1 MVSSSRVKKLN
12 LFDLPLTGRTLI
24 EASAGTGKTY
34 SLAFIYLRLLL
45 GIGQNSHPIPLEVNE
60 ILVVTFTK
68 AATQELRSRIRQNIQ
83 ELRIGLLKGQ
93 HQDPIYQQLIDLI
106 VDRKLAVQQ
115 LTVAQQSM
123 DDAAIYTI
131 HSFCQRILTSHAFE
145 SGVLFEQ
152 TLISDENQL
161 KLRVVQDFWRHYFT
175 PLDKPLAHLVLN
187 TWQDPTSLLKD
198 INPYL
203 GLSLNDNTKVNSDIS
218 VTIEEFYQQNYQ
230 KIEDIKQSWL
240 ASTDELVDI
249 IIQSGVSK
257 QSYSSRYLPNWI
269 NKVSKWASNPT
280 LTFELP
286 SELEKFKQSVLIE
299 KTKEGKV
306 APCHFVFEQIDN
318 LYQQPLNLRSQI
330 LIDIV
335 SVIQKGIYNEKIKQG
350 KMSFDDLIWQLNR
363 ALQAKSGERLAKS
376 IASKYRVALIDE
388 FQDTD
393 PAQYQIF
400 NRIYGNPHSEQ
411 GLLFIGDPKQAIYSF
426 RGADIFTYLKAKQST
441 GENYFTMDVNHRSSA
456 SMVKAVNQLFA
467 NNDNPFIFK
476 DIPFLPMDAAKRNQ
490 QKSLQINNQEVA
502 ALAAYLLPD
511 DIVTNDS
518 YQELIASCCAN
529 QIVTLLSNSS
539 LLIDNEKEQRP
550 VTTADIAILV
560 RTGREA
566 SIIQQKLANCGVKS
580 VYLSNHSSVFSSIEA
595 KEVLNLLQAVLMPE
609 NETKLRLALMTSLLG
624 QTMTELEQISDDQ
637 DKWENLVEEFKQYQA
652 IWQYYGVLVMLRRMM
667 KKRHLA
673 ENILARQDGERTLTN
688 LMHLGE
694 LLQDASYEL
703 DSPHALIR
711 WLTKQIVSPD
721 PNLENHQ
728 QRLESDENL
737 VKIITIHKSKGLE
750 FPIVWLPFIS
760 MYRVSDS
767 QFYHDK
773 DNDYQ
778 PTYAWLL
785 TNEIKQQIEDER
797 LAEDLRLL
805 YVAMTRS
812 VYHCSIGLASL
823 KKNRS
828 AINHLLKGDLRTI
841 ANMAHLVD
849 VQLPI
854 ENKQYFPSILPNQ
867 LLSANAFTRKISNSW
882 RVTSYTELQKNNHIV
897 LAYNSDII
905 NDWDESTLESDNVEP
920 KDLPYDIHHFPK
932 GAYVGTLMHS
942 MMENI
947 MSDNFDELSEKM
959 IKKLNLD
966 LVWSGVIKNWMQQIL
981 STQLHEPNLILSQVL
996 KGKCIN
1002 ELQFYLP
1009 IRKTVTSQ
1017 QLDSLCKQYDSL
1029 SKLCP
1034 ELDFDSVQGMLKG
1047 FIDLVFEFEGKYY
1060 IVDYKSNWLGESVDS
1075 YTPKALEKVMC
1086 EHRYDLQYQLYC
1098 LALHRFLK
1106 SRLLNYQ
1113 YQTHFGGVYYLFLRG
1128 MPEHGIFYHLPEQAF
1143 IEDLDKLFDGEMSY
1157 KKHD

>member
-45 GIGQNSHPIPLEVNE
+45 GIGQNSYPRPLDVNE

-83 ELRIGLLKGQ
+83 ELRIGLQQQQ
-93 HQDPIYQQLIDLI
+93 HKDPIYQQLIELI
-106 VDRKLAVQQ
+106 DDHKLAIQQ

-152 TLISDENQL
+152 KLISDESQL
-161 KLRVVQDFWRHYFT
+161 KLRVTQEFWRHYFT
-175 PLDKPLAHLVLN
+175 PLDKQLAYLVLA
-187 TWQDPTSLLKD
+187 TWQDPAALLKD
-198 INPYL
+198 ITPYL
-203 GLSLNDNTKVNSDIS
+203 GLNLNNTNKLNPDIGT
-218 VTIEEFYQQNYQ
+218 TIKAFYLKNYEI
-230 KIEDIKQSWL
+230 IENVKKSWL
-240 ASTDELVDI
+240 DLSDELVNI
-249 IIQSGVSK
+249 ITQSGVSK
-257 QSYSSRYLPNWI
+257 QSYNSRHLPNWVI
-269 NKVSKWASNPT
+269 KVSAWANSAT
-280 LTFELP
+280 QTFELP
-286 SELEKFKQSVLIE
+286 DELKKFKQSVLIE
-299 KTKEGKV
+299 KTKEGKN
-306 APCHFVFEQIDN
+306 APCHFVFEQIDD
-318 LYQQPLNLRSQI
+318 LYTQSLDLRSQI
-330 LIDIV
+330 LMDIV
-335 SVIQKGIYNEKIKQG
+335 SVIQKGLYDEKLKHG
-350 KMSFDDLIWQLNR
+350 EMSFDDLIGQLNR
-363 ALQAKSGERLAKS
+363 ALQAKTGKRLAQS

-393 PAQYQIF
+393 PTQYQIF
-400 NRIYGNPHSEQ
+400 DRIYDNQQPDR

-441 GENYFTMDVNHRSSA
+441 GENYFTMDVNHRSSV

-467 NNDNPFIFK
+467 NCNNPFIFE

-490 QKSLQINNQEVA
+490 QKSLQVNNQEVA
-502 ALAAYLLPD
+502 ALTAYLLPD
-511 DIVTNDS
+511 GIATNTD
-518 YQELIASCCAN
+518 YQEHIASCCAN
-529 QIVTLLSNSS
+529 QIVSLLSNSS
-539 LLIDNEKEQRP
+539 ILIDNEEKQRP

-566 SIIQQKLANCGVKS
+566 EIIQQKLSNYGVKS
-580 VYLSNHSSVFSSIEA
+580 VYLSNNSSVFSSIEA
-595 KEVLNLLQAVLMPE
+595 NDVLSLLQAVLMPE
-609 NETKLRLALMTSLLG
+609 NETTLRLALMTSLLG
-624 QTMTELEQISDDQ
+624 QSMTELEQITDDQ
-637 DKWENLVEEFKQYQA
+637 DRWESLVEEFKQYQA

-694 LLQDASYEL
+694 LLQEASNEL

-760 MYRVSDS
+760 MYREADS

-778 PTYAWLL
+778 TTYAWLL
-785 TNEIKQQIEDER
+785 TDEIKQQIENER

-823 KKNRS
+823 KKSQS
-828 AINHLLKGDLRTI
+828 AINHLLKNELRSI
-841 ANMAHLVD
+841 ANMANLVE

-854 ENKQYFPSILPNQ
+854 ENEQYISQILPSQ
-867 LLSANAFTRKISNSW
+867 SLSANEFSRKLSSSW
-882 RVTSYTELQKNNHIV
+882 RVTSYTELQKHNHAI
-897 LAYNSDII
+897 LTYNPDII
-905 NDWDESTLESDNVEP
+905 NDWDELQLEPANAPSTDIQ
-920 KDLPYDIHHFPK
+920 YDIHHFPK
-932 GAYVGTLMHS
+932 GTYVGTLMHS
-942 MMENI
+942 IMEEI
-947 MSDNFDELSEKM
+947 TPDNLDELCNQM
-959 IKKLNLD
+959 VKKLNLEPA
-966 LVWSGVIKNWMQQIL
+966 WSGVVTNWMQQVL
-981 STQLHEPNLILSQVL
+981 TTQLHAPNLILSQVL
-996 KGKCIN
+996 MGQHIN

-1017 QLDSLCKQYDSL
+1017 QLDNLCKQYDRL
-1029 SKLCP
+1029 SRLCP
-1034 ELDFDSVQGMLKG
+1034 KLDFDSVKGMLRG
-1047 FIDLVFEFEGKYY
+1047 FIDLVFKFEGKYY
-1060 IVDYKSNWLGESVDS
+1060 VVDYKSNWLGECVDS
-1075 YTPKALEKVMC
+1075 YNQEALEKVMC

-1106 SRLLNYQ
+1106 GRLTNYQ

-1143 IEDLDKLFDGEMSY
+1143 IEELDKLFEGEVLNEL
-1157 KKHD
+1157 

>member
-1 MVSSSRVKKLN
+1 MVSSSGVKKLN

-45 GIGQNSHPIPLEVNE
+45 GIGQNSYPRPLEVNE

-68 AATQELRSRIRQNIQ
+68 AATQELRSRIRKNIQ
-83 ELRIGLLKGQ
+83 ELRIGLLQGQ
-93 HQDPIYQQLIDLI
+93 HQDPIYQQLIELI
-106 VDRKLAVQQ
+106 DDQKLAIQR
-115 LTVAQQSM
+115 LTDAQQSM

-152 TLISDENQL
+152 KLISDESQL
-161 KLRVVQDFWRHYFT
+161 KLRVTQEFWRHYFT
-175 PLDKPLAHLVLN
+175 PLDKQLAYLVLA
-187 TWQDPTSLLKD
+187 TWQDPTALLKD

-203 GLSLNDNTKVNSDIS
+203 SLELNNTNKVNPDIGT
-218 VTIEEFYQQNYQ
+218 TIKAFYQQNFER
-230 KIEDIKQSWL
+230 IESVKQSWL
-240 ASTDELVDI
+240 ALSDELVNI
-249 IIQSGVSK
+249 ITQSGVSK
-257 QSYSSRYLPNWI
+257 QSYSSRHLPNWVI
-269 NKVSKWASNPT
+269 KVSAWANSAT
-280 LTFELP
+280 HTFELP
-286 SELEKFKQSVLIE
+286 DELKKFKQSVLIE
-299 KTKEGKV
+299 KTKEGKS
-306 APCHFVFEQIDN
+306 APCHFVFEQIDD
-318 LYQQPLNLRSQI
+318 LYSQPLDLRSQI
-330 LIDIV
+330 LMDIV
-335 SVIQKGIYNEKIKQG
+335 SVIQQGLYSEKSKNG
-350 KMSFDDLIWQLNR
+350 EMSFDDLIGQLNR
-363 ALQAKSGERLAKS
+363 ALQAKTGERLAQS
-376 IASKYRVALIDE
+376 IASKYCVALIDE

-393 PAQYQIF
+393 PTQYQIF
-400 NRIYGNPHSEQ
+400 NRIYDNQ
-411 GLLFIGDPKQAIYSF
+411 RLDRGLLFIGDPKQAIYSF

-456 SMVKAVNQLFA
+456 AMVKAVNQLFA
-467 NNDNPFIFK
+467 NCNNPFIFE
-476 DIPFLPMDAAKRNQ
+476 DIPFLPMEAAKRNQ
-490 QKSLQINNQEVA
+490 QKFLQVNNQEFA
-502 ALAAYLLPD
+502 ALTAYLLPD
-511 DIVTNDS
+511 DIANNTD
-518 YQELIASCCAN
+518 YQEHIASCCAN
-529 QIVTLLSNSS
+529 QIVTLLSNSTM
-539 LLIDNEKEQRP
+539 LIDNEQQQRP

-566 SIIQQKLANCGVKS
+566 EIIQQKLANCGVKS

-595 KEVLNLLQAVLMPE
+595 KDVLSLLQAVLMPE
-609 NETKLRLALMTSLLG
+609 NETMLKLALMTSLLG
-624 QTMTELEQISDDQ
+624 QTMTELEQITDDQ
-637 DKWENLVEEFKQYQA
+637 DKWESLVEEFKQYQA

-673 ENILARQDGERTLTN
+673 ENILARQDGERILTN

-694 LLQDASYEL
+694 LLQEASNEL

-760 MYRVSDS
+760 MCRASDS

-778 PTYAWLL
+778 LTYAWLL
-785 TNEIKQQIEDER
+785 TDEIKQQIENER

-823 KKNRS
+823 KKNQS
-828 AINHLLKGDLRTI
+828 AINHLLKSELRSIASI
-841 ANMAHLVD
+841 ANLVD

-854 ENKQYFPSILPNQ
+854 DSQQYIPQILPNQ
-867 LLSANAFTRKISNSW
+867 SLSANAFSRNLSSDW
-882 RVTSYTELQKNNHIV
+882 RVTSYTELQKHNHTV
-897 LAYNSDII
+897 STYNPDII
-905 NDWDESTLESDNVEP
+905 NDWDELQLESASAPSTDIQ
-920 KDLPYDIHHFPK
+920 YDIHHFPK

-942 MMENI
+942 IMEEI
-947 MSDNFDELSEKM
+947 TPDNLDELCNQM
-959 IKKLNLD
+959 VKKLNLEPA
-966 LVWSGVIKNWMQQIL
+966 WSGVATNWMQQVL
-981 STQLHEPNLILSQVL
+981 TTQLHEPNLILSQVL
-996 KGKCIN
+996 MGQHIN

-1017 QLDSLCKQYDSL
+1017 QLDSLCKKYDSL
-1029 SKLCP
+1029 SRICP
-1034 ELDFDSVQGMLKG
+1034 ELDFDSVQGMLRG
-1047 FIDLVFEFEGKYY
+1047 FIDLVFKFEGKYY
-1060 IVDYKSNWLGESVDS
+1060 VVDYKSNWLGECADS
-1075 YTPKALEKVMC
+1075 YNQEALEKVMC

-1106 SRLLNYQ
+1106 GRLANYQ

-1143 IEDLDKLFDGEMSY
+1143 IEELDKLFEGDVLTN
-1157 KKHD
+1157 

>member
-1 MVSSSRVKKLN
+1 MVLSSRVKKLN

-45 GIGQNSHPIPLEVNE
+45 GIGQNSYPRPLDVNE

-83 ELRIGLLKGQ
+83 ELRIGLQQQQ
-93 HQDPIYQQLIDLI
+93 HKDPIYQQLIELI
-106 VDRKLAVQQ
+106 DDHKLAIQR

-152 TLISDENQL
+152 KLISDESQL
-161 KLRVVQDFWRHYFT
+161 KLRVTQEFWRHYFT
-175 PLDKPLAHLVLN
+175 PLDKQLAYLVLA
-187 TWQDPTSLLKD
+187 TWQDPAALLKD
-198 INPYL
+198 ITPYL
-203 GLSLNDNTKVNSDIS
+203 GLNLNNTNKLNPDIGT
-218 VTIEEFYQQNYQ
+218 TIKAFYLKNYEI
-230 KIEDIKQSWL
+230 IENVKKSWL
-240 ASTDELVDI
+240 DLSDELVNI
-249 IIQSGVSK
+249 ITQSGVSK
-257 QSYSSRYLPNWI
+257 QSYSSRHLPNWVI
-269 NKVSKWASNPT
+269 KVSAWANSAT
-280 LTFELP
+280 QTFELP
-286 SELEKFKQSVLIE
+286 DELKKFKQSVLIE
-299 KTKEGKV
+299 KTKEGKN
-306 APCHFVFEQIDN
+306 APCHFVFEQIDD
-318 LYQQPLNLRSQI
+318 LYTQSLDLRSQI
-330 LIDIV
+330 LMDIV
-335 SVIQKGIYNEKIKQG
+335 SVIQKGLYDEKLKHG
-350 KMSFDDLIWQLNR
+350 EMSFDDLIGQLNR
-363 ALQAKSGERLAKS
+363 ALQAKTGKRLAQS

-393 PAQYQIF
+393 PTQYQIF
-400 NRIYGNPHSEQ
+400 NRIYDNQQPDR

-441 GENYFTMDVNHRSSA
+441 GENYFTMDVNHRSSV

-467 NNDNPFIFK
+467 NCNNPFIFE

-490 QKSLQINNQEVA
+490 QKSLQVNNQEVA
-502 ALAAYLLPD
+502 ALTAYLLPD
-511 DIVTNDS
+511 GIATNTD
-518 YQELIASCCAN
+518 YQEHIASCCAN
-529 QIVTLLSNSS
+529 QIVSLLSNSS
-539 LLIDNEKEQRP
+539 ILIDNEEKQRP

-566 SIIQQKLANCGVKS
+566 EIIQQKLSNYGVKS
-580 VYLSNHSSVFSSIEA
+580 VYLSNNSSVFSSIEA
-595 KEVLNLLQAVLMPE
+595 NDVLSLLQAVLMPE
-609 NETKLRLALMTSLLG
+609 NETTLRLALMTSLLG
-624 QTMTELEQISDDQ
+624 QTMTELEQITDDQ
-637 DKWENLVEEFKQYQA
+637 DRWESLVEEFKQYQA

-694 LLQDASYEL
+694 LLQEASNEL
-703 DSPHALIR
+703 DSPHALMR

-760 MYRVSDS
+760 MYREADS

-778 PTYAWLL
+778 TTYAWLL
-785 TNEIKQQIEDER
+785 TDEIKQQIENER

-823 KKNRS
+823 KKSQS
-828 AINHLLKGDLRTI
+828 AINHLLKNELRSI
-841 ANMAHLVD
+841 ANMANLVE

-854 ENKQYFPSILPNQ
+854 ESEQYISQILPSQ
-867 LLSANAFTRKISNSW
+867 SLSANEFSRKLSSSW
-882 RVTSYTELQKNNHIV
+882 RVTSYTELQKHNHAI
-897 LAYNSDII
+897 LAYNPDII
-905 NDWDESTLESDNVEP
+905 NDWDELQLEPANAPSTDIQ
-920 KDLPYDIHHFPK
+920 YDIHHFPK

-942 MMENI
+942 IMEEI
-947 MSDNFDELSEKM
+947 TPDNLDELCNQM
-959 IKKLNLD
+959 VKKLNLEPA
-966 LVWSGVIKNWMQQIL
+966 WSGVVTNWMQQVL
-981 STQLHEPNLILSQVL
+981 TTPLHDPNLILSQVL
-996 KGKCIN
+996 MGQHIN

-1017 QLDSLCKQYDSL
+1017 QLDSLCKQYDRL
-1029 SKLCP
+1029 SRLCP
-1034 ELDFDSVQGMLKG
+1034 KLDFDSVQGMLRG
-1047 FIDLVFEFEGKYY
+1047 FIDLVFKFEGKYY
-1060 IVDYKSNWLGESVDS
+1060 LVDYKSNWLGECVDS
-1075 YTPKALEKVMC
+1075 YNQEALEKVMC

-1106 SRLLNYQ
+1106 GRLANYQ

-1143 IEDLDKLFDGEMSY
+1143 IEELDKLFEGNVSNEL
-1157 KKHD
+1157 

>member
-1 MVSSSRVKKLN
+1 MVSSSGVKKLN

-45 GIGQNSHPIPLEVNE
+45 GIGQNSYPRPLNVNE

-83 ELRIGLLKGQ
+83 ELRIGLLQGHHK
-93 HQDPIYQQLIDLI
+93 DPIYQQLIELI
-106 VDRKLAVQQ
+106 DDRKFAVQQ
-115 LTVAQQSM
+115 LTIAQQSM

-152 TLISDENQL
+152 KLISDEYEL
-161 KLRVVQDFWRHYFT
+161 KLRVTQDFWRHYFT
-175 PLDKPLAHLVLN
+175 PLDKPLAYLVLA
-187 TWQDPTSLLKD
+187 TWQDPTALLKD
-198 INPYL
+198 ITPYL
-203 GLSLNDNTKVNSDIS
+203 ELDFNNAGKVNLDIS
-218 VTIEEFYQQNYQ
+218 TTIKSFYQQSYE
-230 KIEDIKQSWL
+230 KIENIKKSWL
-240 ASTDELVDI
+240 ALSEKLVEI

-257 QSYSSRYLPNWI
+257 QSYSSRNLPNWVI
-269 NKVSKWASNPT
+269 KVSAWANSET
-280 LTFELP
+280 RTFELP
-286 SELEKFKQSVLIE
+286 NELGKFKQSVLIE
-299 KTKEGKV
+299 KTKEGKSV
-306 APCHFVFEQIDN
+306 PCHSFFEQIDD
-318 LYQQPLNLRSQI
+318 LYKQPFDLRSQI
-330 LIDIV
+330 LMDIV
-335 SVIQKGIYNEKIKQG
+335 SVIQKGLYNEKIKNG
-350 KMSFDDLIWQLNR
+350 EMSFDDLIWQLNR
-363 ALQAKSGERLAKS
+363 ALKAKAGARLAQS
-376 IASKYRVALIDE
+376 IASKYCVALIDE

-393 PAQYQIF
+393 PVQYQIF
-400 NRIYGNPHSEQ
+400 DRIYDRKKLDR

-441 GENYFTMDVNHRSSA
+441 GENSFTMDVNHRSSA
-456 SMVKAVNQLFA
+456 SMVKAVNQLFS
-467 NNDNPFIFK
+467 NCDNPFIFN
-476 DIPFLPMDAAKRNQ
+476 DIPFLPMEAAKRNQ
-490 QKSLQINNQEVA
+490 QKSLQVNNQKVS

-511 DIVTNDS
+511 DIATNSD
-518 YQELIASCCAN
+518 YQEHMASCCAT

-539 LLIDNEKEQRP
+539 MLIDSENEQRP

-560 RTGREA
+560 RNGREA
-566 SIIQQKLANCGVKS
+566 EVIQQKLTHCGVKS
-580 VYLSNHSSVFSSIEA
+580 VYLSNNSSVFSSNEA
-595 KEVLNLLQAVLMPE
+595 KDALSLLQAVLMPE
-609 NETKLRLALMTSLLG
+609 NETMLKLALMTSLLG
-624 QTMTELEQISDDQ
+624 QTMTDLEQITDDQ
-637 DKWENLVEEFKQYQA
+637 DKWESLIEEFKQYQA

-694 LLQDASYEL
+694 LLQETSNEL
-703 DSPHALIR
+703 DGPHALIR
-711 WLTKQIVSPD
+711 WLTKQIVNPD

-760 MYRVSDS
+760 IYRASDS

-773 DNDYQ
+773 NNDYQ

-785 TNEIKQQIEDER
+785 SDEIKEQIEKER

-823 KKNRS
+823 KKSQS
-828 AINHLLKGDLRTI
+828 AINHLLKSELRSI
-841 ANMAHLVD
+841 ANIANLID
-849 VQLPI
+849 IQLPI
-854 ENKQYFPSILPNQ
+854 ESEQYIPPILPDQ
-867 LLSANAFTRKISNSW
+867 SLSANVFLRNISNSW
-882 RVTSYTELQKNNHIV
+882 RVTSYTELQKHNHNV
-897 LAYNSDII
+897 LAYKPDLI
-905 NDWDESTLESDNVEP
+905 NDWDESPYESDRVQSN
-920 KDLPYDIHHFPK
+920 DTPYDIHHFPK

-942 MMENI
+942 IMEDI
-947 MSDNFDELSEKM
+947 TSDNLVELCNQM
-959 IKKLNLD
+959 VKKLNLETEWNS
-966 LVWSGVIKNWMQQIL
+966 VVTNWMQQIL
-981 STQLHEPNLILSQVL
+981 TTKLHDPNLILSQVL
-996 KGKCIN
+996 MGQHIN

-1017 QLDSLCKQYDSL
+1017 QLDSLCKQYDHL
-1029 SKLCP
+1029 SRLCP
-1034 ELDFDSVQGMLKG
+1034 ELDFESVQGMLRG
-1047 FIDLVFEFEGKYY
+1047 FIDLVFKFEGKYY
-1060 IVDYKSNWLGESVDS
+1060 VVDYKSNWLGECVDAYS
-1075 YTPKALEKVMC
+1075 QEALEKVMC
-1086 EHRYDLQYQLYC
+1086 DHRYDLQYQLYC

-1106 SRLLNYQ
+1106 GRLSNYQ

-1128 MPEHGIFYHLPEQAF
+1128 MPEQGIFYHRPQQEF
-1143 IEDLDKLFDGEMSY
+1143 IEELDKLFDGEMLNGI
-1157 KKHD
+1157 

>member
-1 MVSSSRVKKLN
+1 MVSSSGVKKLN

-45 GIGQNSHPIPLEVNE
+45 GIGQNSYPRPLNVNE

-83 ELRIGLLKGQ
+83 ELRIGLLQGHHK
-93 HQDPIYQQLIDLI
+93 DPIYQQLIELI
-106 VDRKLAVQQ
+106 VDRKWAVQQ

-152 TLISDENQL
+152 KLISDEYEL
-161 KLRVVQDFWRHYFT
+161 KLRVTQDFWRHNFT
-175 PLDKPLAHLVLN
+175 PLDKPLAYLVLA
-187 TWQDPTSLLKD
+187 TWQDPTALLKD
-198 INPYL
+198 ISPYL
-203 GLSLNDNTKVNSDIS
+203 GLDFNNADKVNLDIS
-218 VTIEEFYQQNYQ
+218 TTIKLFYQQSYE
-230 KIEDIKQSWL
+230 KIENIKQSWL
-240 ASTDELVDI
+240 ALSEKLVEI
-249 IIQSGVSK
+249 ITQSGVSK
-257 QSYSSRYLPNWI
+257 QSYSSRNLPNWV
-269 NKVSKWASNPT
+269 NKVSTWANSET
-280 LTFELP
+280 RTFELP
-286 SELEKFKQSVLIE
+286 NELEKFKQSVLIE
-299 KTKEGKV
+299 KTKEGKSV
-306 APCHFVFEQIDN
+306 PYHSFFEQIDE
-318 LYQQPLNLRSQI
+318 LYKQPFDLRSQI
-330 LIDIV
+330 LMDIV
-335 SVIQKGIYNEKIKQG
+335 SVIQKGVYNEKIKNG
-350 KMSFDDLIWQLNR
+350 EMSFDDLIWQLNR
-363 ALQAKSGERLAKS
+363 ALKAKTGDRLAQS
-376 IASKYRVALIDE
+376 IASKYCVALIDE

-393 PAQYQIF
+393 PTQYQIF
-400 NRIYGNPHSEQ
+400 DRIYDKQKLDQ

-441 GENYFTMDVNHRSSA
+441 GENSFTMDVNHRSSA
-456 SMVKAVNQLFA
+456 SMVKAVNQLFS
-467 NNDNPFIFK
+467 NCDNPFIFN
-476 DIPFLPMDAAKRNQ
+476 DIPFLPMDVAQRNQ
-490 QKSLQINNQEVA
+490 QKFLQVNNQKIA
-502 ALAAYLLPD
+502 ALTAYLLPD
-511 DIVTNDS
+511 DITTNAD
-518 YQELIASCCAN
+518 YQEHIGSCCAS

-539 LLIDNEKEQRP
+539 LFIDNESEQRS

-566 SIIQQKLANCGVKS
+566 EIIQQKLSNCGVKS
-580 VYLSNHSSVFSSIEA
+580 VYLSNNSSVFSSIEA
-595 KEVLNLLQAVLMPE
+595 KDVLNLLQAVLMPE
-609 NETKLRLALMTSLLG
+609 NETTLRLALMTSLLG
-624 QTMTELEQISDDQ
+624 QTMTDLEQITDDQ
-637 DKWENLVEEFKQYQA
+637 DKWESLVEEFKQYQA

-673 ENILARQDGERTLTN
+673 ENILARQDGERILTN

-694 LLQDASYEL
+694 LLQDASDEL

-750 FPIVWLPFIS
+750 FPVVWLPFIS
-760 MYRVSDS
+760 MYRESDN

-773 DNDYQ
+773 NNDYQ
-778 PTYAWLL
+778 PTYAWVL
-785 TNEIKQQIEDER
+785 TDEIKQQIEDER

-812 VYHCSIGLASL
+812 VYHCSIGLAPL
-823 KKNRS
+823 KKSRS
-828 AINHLLKGDLRTI
+828 AINYLLKGELRTI
-841 ANMAHLVD
+841 ANMAHLID
-849 VQLPI
+849 IQLPI
-854 ENKQYFPSILPNQ
+854 ESKQYNPPILPNQ
-867 LLSANAFTRKISNSW
+867 SLSANVFSCNISNSW
-882 RVTSYTELQKNNHIV
+882 RVTSYTELQKHNHSI
-897 LAYNSDII
+897 LDYNSDII
-905 NDWDESTLESDNVEP
+905 NDWDESALASDTVQP
-920 KDLPYDIHHFPK
+920 DDLPYDIHHFPK

-947 MSDNFDELSEKM
+947 SSDNLDELSEKM

-966 LVWSGVIKNWMQQIL
+966 SIWNKVITKWIQQIL
-981 STQLHEPNLILSQVL
+981 LTQLQEPNLILSQVL
-996 KGKCIN
+996 KGQCIN

-1009 IRKTVTSQ
+1009 IRSTVTSQ
-1017 QLDSLCKQYDSL
+1017 QLDSLCKQYDRL

-1034 ELDFDSVQGMLKG
+1034 ELDFESVQGMLKG

-1060 IVDYKSNWLGESVDS
+1060 VVDYKSNWLGECVDA
-1075 YTPKALEKVMC
+1075 YNQQALEKVMC

-1106 SRLLNYQ
+1106 GRLPNYQ

-1143 IEDLDKLFDGEMSY
+1143 IEDLDKLFEGESA
-1157 KKHD
+1157 K

>member
-1 MVSSSRVKKLN
+1 MVSSSGVKKLN

-45 GIGQNSHPIPLEVNE
+45 GIGQNSYPRPLNVNE

-83 ELRIGLLKGQ
+83 ELRIGLLQGHHK
-93 HQDPIYQQLIDLI
+93 DPIYQQLIELI
-106 VDRKLAVQQ
+106 DDRKFAVQQ
-115 LTVAQQSM
+115 LTIAQQSM

-152 TLISDENQL
+152 KLISDEYEL
-161 KLRVVQDFWRHYFT
+161 KLRVTQDFWRHYFT
-175 PLDKPLAHLVLN
+175 PLDKPLAYLVLA
-187 TWQDPTSLLKD
+187 TWQDPTALLKD
-198 INPYL
+198 ITPYL
-203 GLSLNDNTKVNSDIS
+203 GLDFNNAGKVNLDIS
-218 VTIEEFYQQNYQ
+218 TTIKLFHQQSYE
-230 KIEDIKQSWL
+230 KIENIKKSWL
-240 ASTDELVDI
+240 ALSEKLVEI

-257 QSYSSRYLPNWI
+257 QSYSSRNLPNWVI
-269 NKVSKWASNPT
+269 KVSAWANSKT
-280 LTFELP
+280 RTFELP
-286 SELEKFKQSVLIE
+286 NELEKFKQSVLIE
-299 KTKEGKV
+299 KTKEGKSV
-306 APCHFVFEQIDN
+306 PCHSFFEQIDD
-318 LYQQPLNLRSQI
+318 LYKQPFDLRNQI
-330 LIDIV
+330 LMDIV
-335 SVIQKGIYNEKIKQG
+335 SVIQKGIYNEKLKNG
-350 KMSFDDLIWQLNR
+350 EMSFDDLIWQLNR
-363 ALQAKSGERLAKS
+363 ALKAKAGDRLAQS
-376 IASKYRVALIDE
+376 IASKYCVALIDE

-400 NRIYGNPHSEQ
+400 DRIYDRNKLDR

-441 GENYFTMDVNHRSSA
+441 GENSFTMDVNHRSSA
-456 SMVKAVNQLFA
+456 SMVKAVNQLFS
-467 NNDNPFIFK
+467 NCDNPFIFN
-476 DIPFLPMDAAKRNQ
+476 DIPFLPMEAAKRNQ
-490 QKSLQINNQEVA
+490 QKSLQINNQEVS

-511 DIVTNDS
+511 DIATNSD
-518 YQELIASCCAN
+518 YQEHMASCCAT

-539 LLIDNEKEQRP
+539 MLIDSENEQRP

-560 RTGREA
+560 RNGREA
-566 SIIQQKLANCGVKS
+566 EVIQQKLTHCGVKS
-580 VYLSNHSSVFSSIEA
+580 VYLSNNSSVFSSNEA
-595 KEVLNLLQAVLMPE
+595 KDVLSLLQAVLMPE
-609 NETKLRLALMTSLLG
+609 NETMLKLALMTSLLG
-624 QTMTELEQISDDQ
+624 QTMTDLEQITDDQ
-637 DKWENLVEEFKQYQA
+637 DKWESLVEEFKQYQA

-673 ENILARQDGERTLTN
+673 ENILACQDGERTLTN

-694 LLQDASYEL
+694 LLQETSNEL
-703 DSPHALIR
+703 DGPHALIR
-711 WLTKQIVSPD
+711 WLTKQIVNPD

-760 MYRVSDS
+760 IYRASDS

-785 TNEIKQQIEDER
+785 SDEIKEQIEKER

-823 KKNRS
+823 KKSQS
-828 AINHLLKGDLRTI
+828 AINHLLKSELRSI
-841 ANMAHLVD
+841 ANIANLID

-854 ENKQYFPSILPNQ
+854 ESEQYIPAILPDQ
-867 LLSANAFTRKISNSW
+867 SLSTNVFSRNISNSW
-882 RVTSYTELQKNNHIV
+882 RVTSYTELQRHNHNV
-897 LAYNSDII
+897 LAYKPDLI
-905 NDWDESTLESDNVEP
+905 NDWDESPYESDRVQSN
-920 KDLPYDIHHFPK
+920 DTLYDIHHFPK

-942 MMENI
+942 IMEDI
-947 MSDNFDELSEKM
+947 TSDNLVELCNQM
-959 IKKLNLD
+959 VKKLNLETEWNS
-966 LVWSGVIKNWMQQIL
+966 VVTNWMQQIL
-981 STQLHEPNLILSQVL
+981 TTKLHDPNLILSQVL
-996 KGKCIN
+996 MGQHIN

-1017 QLDSLCKQYDSL
+1017 QLDSLCKQYDHL
-1029 SKLCP
+1029 SRLCP
-1034 ELDFDSVQGMLKG
+1034 ELDFESVQGMLRG
-1047 FIDLVFEFEGKYY
+1047 FIDLVFKFEGKYY
-1060 IVDYKSNWLGESVDS
+1060 VVDYKSNWLGECVDAYS
-1075 YTPKALEKVMC
+1075 QEALEKVMC
-1086 EHRYDLQYQLYC
+1086 DHRYDLQYQLYC

-1106 SRLLNYQ
+1106 GRLSNYQ

-1128 MPEHGIFYHLPEQAF
+1128 MPEQGIFYHLPQQEF
-1143 IEDLDKLFDGEMSY
+1143 IEELDKLFDGEMLNGI
-1157 KKHD
+1157 

>member
-1 MVSSSRVKKLN
+1 MVSSSGVKKLN

-45 GIGQNSHPIPLEVNE
+45 GIGQNSYPRPLNVNE

-83 ELRIGLLKGQ
+83 ELRIGLLQGHHK
-93 HQDPIYQQLIDLI
+93 DPIYQQLIELI
-106 VDRKLAVQQ
+106 DDRKFAVQQ
-115 LTVAQQSM
+115 LTIAQQSM

-152 TLISDENQL
+152 KLISDEYEL
-161 KLRVVQDFWRHYFT
+161 KLRVTQDFWRHYFT
-175 PLDKPLAHLVLN
+175 PLDKPLAYLVLA
-187 TWQDPTSLLKD
+187 TWQDPTALLKD
-198 INPYL
+198 ITPYL
-203 GLSLNDNTKVNSDIS
+203 GLDFNNAGKVNLDIS
-218 VTIEEFYQQNYQ
+218 TTIKSFYQQSYE
-230 KIEDIKQSWL
+230 KIENIKKSWL
-240 ASTDELVDI
+240 ALSEKLVEI

-257 QSYSSRYLPNWI
+257 QSYSSRNLPNWVI
-269 NKVSKWASNPT
+269 KVSAWANSET
-280 LTFELP
+280 RTFELP
-286 SELEKFKQSVLIE
+286 NELEKFKQSVLIE
-299 KTKEGKV
+299 KTKEGKSV
-306 APCHFVFEQIDN
+306 PCHSFFEQIDD
-318 LYQQPLNLRSQI
+318 LYKQPFDLRSQI
-330 LIDIV
+330 LMDIV
-335 SVIQKGIYNEKIKQG
+335 SVIQKGLYNEKIKNG
-350 KMSFDDLIWQLNR
+350 EMSFDDLIWQLNR
-363 ALQAKSGERLAKS
+363 ALKAKAGDRLAQS
-376 IASKYRVALIDE
+376 IASKYCVALIDE

-400 NRIYGNPHSEQ
+400 DRIYDRKKLDR

-441 GENYFTMDVNHRSSA
+441 GENSFTMDVNHRSSA
-456 SMVKAVNQLFA
+456 SMVKAVNQLFS
-467 NNDNPFIFK
+467 NCDNPFIFN
-476 DIPFLPMDAAKRNQ
+476 DIPFLPMEAAKRNQ
-490 QKSLQINNQEVA
+490 QKSLQVNNQKVS

-511 DIVTNDS
+511 DIATNSD
-518 YQELIASCCAN
+518 YQEHMASCCAT

-539 LLIDNEKEQRP
+539 MLIDSENEQRP

-560 RTGREA
+560 RNGREA
-566 SIIQQKLANCGVKS
+566 EVIQQKLTHCGVKS
-580 VYLSNHSSVFSSIEA
+580 VYLSNNSSVFSSNEA
-595 KEVLNLLQAVLMPE
+595 KDVLSLLQAVLMPE
-609 NETKLRLALMTSLLG
+609 NETMLKLALMTSLLG
-624 QTMTELEQISDDQ
+624 QTMTDLEQITDDQ
-637 DKWENLVEEFKQYQA
+637 DKWESLIEEFKQYQA

-694 LLQDASYEL
+694 LLQETSNEL
-703 DSPHALIR
+703 DGPHALIR
-711 WLTKQIVSPD
+711 WLTKQIVNPD

-760 MYRVSDS
+760 IYRASDS

-773 DNDYQ
+773 NNDYQ

-785 TNEIKQQIEDER
+785 SDEIKEQIEKER

-823 KKNRS
+823 KKSQS
-828 AINHLLKGDLRTI
+828 AINHLLKSELRSI
-841 ANMAHLVD
+841 ANIANLID
-849 VQLPI
+849 IQLPI
-854 ENKQYFPSILPNQ
+854 ESEQYIPPILPDQ
-867 LLSANAFTRKISNSW
+867 SLSANVFLRNISNSW
-882 RVTSYTELQKNNHIV
+882 RVTSYTELQKHNHNV
-897 LAYNSDII
+897 LAYNPDLI
-905 NDWDESTLESDNVEP
+905 NDWDESPYESDRVQSN
-920 KDLPYDIHHFPK
+920 DTPYDIHHFPK

-942 MMENI
+942 IMEDI
-947 MSDNFDELSEKM
+947 TSDNLVELCNQM
-959 IKKLNLD
+959 VKKLNLETEWNS
-966 LVWSGVIKNWMQQIL
+966 VVTNWMQQIL
-981 STQLHEPNLILSQVL
+981 TTKLHDPNLILSQVL
-996 KGKCIN
+996 MGQHIN

-1017 QLDSLCKQYDSL
+1017 QLDSLCKQYDHL
-1029 SKLCP
+1029 SRLCP
-1034 ELDFDSVQGMLKG
+1034 ELDFESVQGMLRG
-1047 FIDLVFEFEGKYY
+1047 FIDLVFKFEGKYY
-1060 IVDYKSNWLGESVDS
+1060 VVDYKSNWLGECVDAYS
-1075 YTPKALEKVMC
+1075 QEALEKVMC
-1086 EHRYDLQYQLYC
+1086 DHRYDLQYQLYC

-1106 SRLLNYQ
+1106 GRLSNYQ

-1128 MPEHGIFYHLPEQAF
+1128 MPEQGIFYHLPQQEF
-1143 IEDLDKLFDGEMSY
+1143 IEELDKLFDGEMLNGI
-1157 KKHD
+1157 

>member
-1 MVSSSRVKKLN
+1 MVLSSRVKKLN

-45 GIGQNSHPIPLEVNE
+45 GIGQNSYPRPLDVNE

-83 ELRIGLLKGQ
+83 ELRIGLQQQQ
-93 HQDPIYQQLIDLI
+93 HKDPIYQQLIELI
-106 VDRKLAVQQ
+106 DDHKLAIQR

-152 TLISDENQL
+152 KLISDESQL
-161 KLRVVQDFWRHYFT
+161 KLRVTQEFWRHYFT
-175 PLDKPLAHLVLN
+175 PLDKQLAYLVLA
-187 TWQDPTSLLKD
+187 TWQDPAALLKD
-198 INPYL
+198 ITPYL
-203 GLSLNDNTKVNSDIS
+203 GLNLNNTNKLNPDIGT
-218 VTIEEFYQQNYQ
+218 TIKAFYLKNYEI
-230 KIEDIKQSWL
+230 IENVKKSWL
-240 ASTDELVDI
+240 DLSDELVNI
-249 IIQSGVSK
+249 ITQSGVSK
-257 QSYSSRYLPNWI
+257 QSYNSRHLPNWVI
-269 NKVSKWASNPT
+269 KVSAWANSAT
-280 LTFELP
+280 QTFELP
-286 SELEKFKQSVLIE
+286 DELKKFKQSVLIE
-299 KTKEGKV
+299 KTKEGKN
-306 APCHFVFEQIDN
+306 APCHFVFEQIDD
-318 LYQQPLNLRSQI
+318 LYTQSLDLRSQI
-330 LIDIV
+330 LMDIV
-335 SVIQKGIYNEKIKQG
+335 SVIQKGLYDEKLKHG
-350 KMSFDDLIWQLNR
+350 EMSFDDLIGQLNR
-363 ALQAKSGERLAKS
+363 ALQAKTGKRLAQS

-393 PAQYQIF
+393 PTQYQIF
-400 NRIYGNPHSEQ
+400 NRIYDNQQPDR

-441 GENYFTMDVNHRSSA
+441 GENYFTMDVNHRSSV

-467 NNDNPFIFK
+467 NCNNPFIFE

-490 QKSLQINNQEVA
+490 QKSLQVNNQEVA
-502 ALAAYLLPD
+502 ALTAYLLPD
-511 DIVTNDS
+511 GIATNTD
-518 YQELIASCCAN
+518 YQEHIASCCAN
-529 QIVTLLSNSS
+529 QILSLLSNSS
-539 LLIDNEKEQRP
+539 ILIDNEEKQRP

-566 SIIQQKLANCGVKS
+566 EIIQQKLSNYGIKS
-580 VYLSNHSSVFSSIEA
+580 VYLSNNSSVFSSIEA
-595 KEVLNLLQAVLMPE
+595 NDVLSLLQAVLMPE
-609 NETKLRLALMTSLLG
+609 NETTLRLALMTSLLG
-624 QTMTELEQISDDQ
+624 QTMTELEQITDDQ
-637 DKWENLVEEFKQYQA
+637 DRWESLVEEFKQYQA

-694 LLQDASYEL
+694 LLQEASNEL
-703 DSPHALIR
+703 DSPHALMR

-760 MYRVSDS
+760 MYREADS

-778 PTYAWLL
+778 TTYAWLL
-785 TNEIKQQIEDER
+785 SDEIKQQIENER

-823 KKNRS
+823 KKSQS
-828 AINHLLKGDLRTI
+828 AINHLLKNELRSI
-841 ANMAHLVD
+841 ANMANLVE

-854 ENKQYFPSILPNQ
+854 ENEQYISQILPSQ
-867 LLSANAFTRKISNSW
+867 FLSANEFSRKLSSSW
-882 RVTSYTELQKNNHIV
+882 RVTSYTELQKHNHAI
-897 LAYNSDII
+897 LAYNPDII
-905 NDWDESTLESDNVEP
+905 NDWDELQLEPANAPSTDIQ
-920 KDLPYDIHHFPK
+920 YDIHHFPK

-942 MMENI
+942 IMEEI
-947 MSDNFDELSEKM
+947 TPDNLDELCNQM
-959 IKKLNLD
+959 VKKLNLEPA
-966 LVWSGVIKNWMQQIL
+966 WSGVVTNWMQQVL
-981 STQLHEPNLILSQVL
+981 TTPLHDPNLILSQVL
-996 KGKCIN
+996 MGQHIN

-1017 QLDSLCKQYDSL
+1017 QLDSLCKQYDRL
-1029 SKLCP
+1029 SRLCP
-1034 ELDFDSVQGMLKG
+1034 KVDFDSVQGMLRG
-1047 FIDLVFEFEGKYY
+1047 FIDLVFKFEGKYY
-1060 IVDYKSNWLGESVDS
+1060 LVDYKSNWLGECVDS
-1075 YTPKALEKVMC
+1075 YNQEALEKVMC

-1106 SRLLNYQ
+1106 GRLANYQ

-1143 IEDLDKLFDGEMSY
+1143 IEELDKLFEGNVSNEL
-1157 KKHD
+1157 

>member
-1 MVSSSRVKKLN
+1 MVSSSGVKKLN

-45 GIGQNSHPIPLEVNE
+45 GIGQNSYPRPLEVKE

-68 AATQELRSRIRQNIQ
+68 AATQELRSRIRKNIQ
-83 ELRIGLLKGQ
+83 ELRIGLLQGQ
-93 HQDPIYQQLIDLI
+93 HKDPIYQKLIELI
-106 VDRKLAVQQ
+106 VDRKWAVQQ

-152 TLISDENQL
+152 TLISDEYQL
-161 KLRVVQDFWRHYFT
+161 KLRVAQDFWRHYFT
-175 PLDKPLAHLVLN
+175 PLDKPLAHLVLS
-187 TWQDPTSLLKD
+187 TWRDPIALLKD
-198 INPYL
+198 IKPY
-203 GLSLNDNTKVNSDIS
+203 LSLNLDDNNKINSDIS
-218 VTIEEFYQQNYQ
+218 TTIKSFYQQNYK

-240 ASTDELVDI
+240 ASTDELVKI
-249 IIQSGVSK
+249 ITESGVNK
-257 QSYSSRYLPNWI
+257 QSYSNRNLPTWI
-269 NKVSKWASNPT
+269 NKVSTWANKPT

-286 SELEKFKQSVLIE
+286 IELEKFKQSVLIE

-306 APCHFVFEQIDN
+306 APYHFVFEQIDN
-318 LYQQPLNLRSQI
+318 LYQQPFNLRSQI
-330 LIDIV
+330 LMDIV
-335 SVIQKGIYNEKIKQG
+335 GAIQQGLYNEKIKHG
-350 KMSFDDLIWQLNR
+350 EMSFDDLIWQLNR
-363 ALQAKSGERLAKS
+363 ALQAKTGERLAQS

-400 NRIYGNPHSEQ
+400 DRIYDKQ
-411 GLLFIGDPKQAIYSF
+411 KLDRGLLFIGDPKQAIYSF

-456 SMVKAVNQLFA
+456 SMVKSVNQLFA
-467 NNDNPFIFK
+467 NNDNPFIFN

-490 QKSLQINNQEVA
+490 QKFLQVNNQKIA
-502 ALAAYLLPD
+502 ALTAYLLPD
-511 DIVTNDS
+511 DITTNAD
-518 YQELIASCCAN
+518 YQEYIARYCAS

-539 LLIDNEKEQRP
+539 LFIDNESEQRP

-566 SIIQQKLANCGVKS
+566 EIIQQKLADCGVKS
-580 VYLSNHSSVFSSIEA
+580 VYLSNNSSVFSSIEA
-595 KEVLNLLQAVLMPE
+595 KDVLNLLQAVLMPE
-609 NETKLRLALMTSLLG
+609 NETTLRLALMTSLLG

-637 DKWENLVEEFKQYQA
+637 DKWESLVEEFKQYQA

-673 ENILARQDGERTLTN
+673 ENILVRQDGERILTN

-694 LLQDASYEL
+694 LLQDASDEL

-750 FPIVWLPFIS
+750 FPVVWLPFIS
-760 MYRVSDS
+760 MYRESDS

-773 DNDYQ
+773 NNDYQ

-785 TNEIKQQIEDER
+785 TDEIKQQIEDER

-812 VYHCSIGLASL
+812 VYHCSIGLAPL

-828 AINHLLKGDLRTI
+828 AISYLLKGELRSI

-849 VQLPI
+849 IQLPI
-854 ENKQYFPSILPNQ
+854 ESKQYDPPILPNQ
-867 LLSANAFTRKISNSW
+867 LLSANVFTRKISNSW
-882 RVTSYTELQKNNHIV
+882 RVTSYTELQKHNHSV
-897 LAYNSDII
+897 LDYNSDVI
-905 NDWDESTLESDNVEP
+905 NDWDEATLESDTVQAN
-920 KDLPYDIHHFPK
+920 DLLYDIHHFPK

-947 MSDNFDELSEKM
+947 TSDSLDELSDKM

-966 LVWSGVIKNWMQQIL
+966 SVWNEVITKWMQRIL
-981 STQLHEPNLILSQVL
+981 LTQLQEPNLMLSQVL
-996 KGKCIN
+996 KRQCIN

-1009 IRKTVTSQ
+1009 IRSTVTSQ
-1017 QLDSLCKQYDSL
+1017 QLDSLCKQYDRL

-1034 ELDFDSVQGMLKG
+1034 ELDFESVQGMLKG

-1060 IVDYKSNWLGESVDS
+1060 VVDYKSNWLGDSVDS
-1075 YTPKALEKVMC
+1075 YSQKSLEKVMC

-1106 SRLLNYQ
+1106 SRLANYQ

-1128 MPEHGIFYHLPEQAF
+1128 MPEHGVFYHLPEQAF
-1143 IEDLDKLFDGEMSY
+1143 IEDLDKLFEGKVPNEL
-1157 KKHD
+1157 